1 MENFETIIAYKL
13 RNEIM
18 SKFYFILL
26 LVSFFT
32 ISVMAQDKII
42 VHGQSPKLYIWHT
55 VVSKENLYSISSAY
69 YVSTAVVAKQN
80 KLKEK
85 SILKPGKKIKIPLNK
100 NNFTQSIK
108 INNSNYIPLYYV
120 VNKKESLSM
129 IAKKNGKLNIDLLK
143 KWNRLNNNKIKPS
156 QKIIIGFLI
165 RKSEQSAI
173 IESDKTNQD
182 FNIKSDNGYDIQ
194 EKPKSDIQIV
204 TSKFDTAVVNEL
216 MNNSE
221 NAEASEDEGFFVDS
235 FPVAN
240 KYNQQHTRTGRVA
253 TFKSTSG
260 WTDKKYFVLMNDLP
274 IGTIVRITNLD
285 NNRSICAKVI
295 GGLPAIKSN
304 NNLLIRVSSAAAHTL
319 KIIDK
324 MITVTVGFYKK
335 EPN

>member
-1 MENFETIIAYKL
+1 MENFKTIIAYKL

-108 INNSNYIPLYYV
+108 TANSNLLPLYYV
-120 VNKKESLSM
+120 VYKKESLVM
-129 IAKKNGKLNIDLLK
+129 VAKKNGKLNIDLLK
-143 KWNRLNNNKIKPS
+143 KWNRLNSSKIKPS

-165 RKSEQSAI
+165 KKRESSAI
-173 IESDKTNQD
+173 VETDKYNQD
-182 FNIKSDNGYDIQ
+182 FSVKSDNGYDIQ
-194 EKPKSDIQIV
+194 EKPKSDVSIISPQV
-204 TSKFDTAVVNEL
+204 DTAVVNEL
-216 MNNSE
+216 MIDLE
-221 NAEASEDEGFFVDS
+221 NTEASEDEGFFIDS

-240 KYNQQHTRTGRVA
+240 KYNQQINLTGRVA

-260 WTDKKYFVLMNDLP
+260 WADKKYFVLMNDLP
-274 IGTIVRITNLD
+274 IGTFVRVTNLD

-295 GGLPAIKSN
+295 GLLPAIKIN
-304 NNLLIRVSSAAAHTL
+304 NNLLIRLSN
-319 KIIDK
+319 
-324 MITVTVGFYKK
+324 Y
-335 EPN
+335 

>member
-1 MENFETIIAYKL
+1 MENFKTIIASKL

-42 VHGQSPKLYIWHT
+42 VYGQSPKLYIWHT
-55 VVSKENLYSISSAY
+55 VASKENLYSISSAY
-69 YVSTAVVAKQN
+69 YLSTKIVAKQN
-80 KLKEK
+80 QLKEK

-100 NNFTQSIK
+100 KNFTQSSK
-108 INNSNYIPLYYV
+108 INNSNVLPLYYIV
-120 VNKKESLSM
+120 HKKESLLM
-129 IAKKNGKLNIDLLK
+129 VAKKNGNLSIDLLK
-143 KWNRLNNNKIKPS
+143 NWNRLNSTKIKPS
-156 QKIIIGFLI
+156 QKIIIGFLM
-165 RKSEQSAI
+165 KKGETSAI
-173 IESDKTNQD
+173 IEIDKTNQD

-194 EKPKSDIQIV
+194 EEPKFDIQIV
-204 TSKFDTAVVNEL
+204 TSKVDTAVVNEL

-221 NAEASEDEGFFVDS
+221 NAEAFEDEGFFVDS
-235 FPVAN
+235 FPIAN
-240 KYNQQHTRTGRVA
+240 KYNQQYNRTGRVA

-260 WTDKKYFVLMNDLP
+260 WADKKYFVLMNDLP
-274 IGTIVRITNLD
+274 IGTIVRVTNLD

-324 MITVTVGFYKK
+324 IITVTVGFYKK
-335 EPN
+335 